1 MRQVGGLLLRAG
13 RPQVSVILL
22 YAHEQPA
29 RSVFADAA
37 ISETSLD
44 NDPVLPL
51 DYVFSEKPR
60 GPNYRRTIRKLKQTG
75 FINQP
80 FMAIPATQIRR
91 GMVIVFEGNP
101 CKVVEFRHHT
111 PGNLRA
117 MVQTK
122 LRNIRTGSSFEHR
135 FRSAD
140 TVERASLEQHEME
153 YLYSDGS
160 HHHFMNT
167 ETFDQVALSGDE
179 LGDAAQ
185 WLAPGL
191 KIQAEFYEGNP
202 IGIDLP
208 PALELTVTQVEPSL
222 KGATVSNVNKP
233 ATLENGVIIQV
244 PPFINEGDRIRVDPI
259 EGRYIER
266 AR

>member
-1 MRQVGGLLLRAG
+1 
-13 RPQVSVILL
+13 
-22 YAHEQPA
+22 
-29 RSVFADAA
+29 
-37 ISETSLD
+37 
-44 NDPVLPL
+44 
-51 DYVFSEKPR
+51 
-60 GPNYRRTIRKLKQTG
+60 
-75 FINQP
+75 
-80 FMAIPATQIRR
+80 MAIPATQIRR
-91 GMVIVFEGNP
+91 GMVILFEGQL
-101 CKVVEFRHHT
+101 CKVVDFRHHT

-122 LRNIRTGSSFEHR
+122 LRNLRTGSSFDHR

-167 ETFDQVALSGDE
+167 ENYEQTSLSEDE
-179 LGDAAQ
+179 LGDAAA
-185 WLAPGL
+185 WLMPGL
-191 KIQAEFYEGNP
+191 KIQAEFYEGAP

-208 PALELTVTQVEPSL
+208 PSMELTVTSTEPTM

-233 ATLENGVIIQV
+233 ATLENGVTIQV
-244 PPFINEGDRIRVDPI
+244 PPFVNEGDRIRVDPA

-266 AR
+266 AK

>member
-1 MRQVGGLLLRAG
+1 
-13 RPQVSVILL
+13 
-22 YAHEQPA
+22 
-29 RSVFADAA
+29 
-37 ISETSLD
+37 
-44 NDPVLPL
+44 
-51 DYVFSEKPR
+51 
-60 GPNYRRTIRKLKQTG
+60 
-75 FINQP
+75 
-80 FMAIPATQIRR
+80 MAIPATQIRR
-91 GMVIVFEGNP
+91 GMVIVFEGQP

-160 HHHFMNT
+160 QHHFMNT
-167 ETFDQVALSGDE
+167 ENYEQIGLGEDD

-185 WLAPGL
+185 WLMPGL
-191 KIQAEFYEGNP
+191 KIQVEFYEGAP

-208 PALELTVTQVEPSL
+208 DSVELAVVSTEPSL

-233 ATLENGVIIQV
+233 ATLENGVTIQV
-244 PPFINEGDRIRVDPI
+244 PPFVNEGDRIRVSPA

-266 AR
+266 AK